1 MKNASLSKKIIFYIC
16 LSIFIIGII
25 GGMVVILREL
35 NLEATITILMFLIT
49 TVFIK
54 WRIKHEEKR

>member
-1 MKNASLSKKIIFYIC
+1 MKKIIFCVC

-35 NLEATITILMFLIT
+35 NLEATTTILMFLII
-49 TVFIK
+49 TVFVK
-54 WRIKHEEKR
+54 WRMKYEKKR